1 MKKILVVDDQ
11 MITLKMTS
19 HILASQY
26 QTVCASSGSE
36 AIELYKKER
45 PDLVL
50 TDLHMPEMS
59 GFELQSI
66 LQQEFE
72 ERVPI
77 MFMTAD
83 SSDETESKGFE
94 NGAVDF
100 IRKPFR
106 ADVLLK
112 RVANI
117 LQSVEEI
124 RGLRKAAETDPM
136 TGLLNKAS
144 SQDEIGELIKN
155 TPGALMMIDLDS
167 FKLVND
173 IYGHNMG
180 DKVLIRF
187 AEIIRSAIRA
197 ADIAGRIGGDEFI
210 AFCQHVKSEDGIAE
224 KVKYINEELLKS
236 ALEYMGDD
244 MRIPLGASVG
254 AVYVPDEGT
263 DFLTIFK
270 KADKALYQVKQN
282 GKHGYAIYRDAS
294 KVEHDVVAATTG
306 IMNEMAILAER
317 SREKGAYALP
327 YDQFKLIYRFLI
339 RVESNYHKENRLIIF
354 TLKAKD
360 SDEVNKDVIYAT
372 QRFYD
377 TVCSSLRASDVVTL
391 RGKNQVMVLLLEAN
405 LVDSKMVIERVVTNW
420 QEAEKGYEL
429 VSEMEII
436 KERSSHEL

>member
-1 MKKILVVDDQ
+1 MKKILIVDDQ
-11 MITLKMTS
+11 MITLKMTN

-36 AIELYKKER
+36 AIELYRKER
-45 PDLVL
+45 PDMVL

-59 GFELQSI
+59 GFELQNV
-66 LQQEFE
+66 LQEEFAE
-72 ERVPI
+72 NIPI

-83 SSDETESKGFE
+83 NSDETESKGFE

-117 LQSVEEI
+117 LQSVEQI

-136 TGLLNKAS
+136 TGLLNKS
-144 SQDEIGELIKN
+144 SARDEIGEMIKA
-155 TPGALMMIDLDS
+155 TPGVLMIIDLDS

-173 IYGHNMG
+173 IYGHDMG

-210 AFCQHVKSEDGIAE
+210 AFCQHINNEDVIAE
-224 KVKYINEELLKS
+224 KVKTINDELLSS

-254 AVYVPDEGT
+254 AVCVPEEGT
-263 DFLTIFK
+263 DFTELFK
-270 KADKALYQVKQN
+270 KADKALYTVKQN
-282 GKHGYAIYRDAS
+282 GKHGHAFYHDTTRVGHDAAE
-294 KVEHDVVAATTG
+294 VTTG
-306 IMNEMAILAER
+306 ILNEMAILAER
-317 SREKGAYALP
+317 SREKGAFALS
-327 YDQFKLIYRFLI
+327 YEQFKLMYRFLV

-354 TLKAKD
+354 TLRSRESEEID
-360 SDEVNKDVIYAT
+360 QELVYAT
-372 QRFYD
+372 RRFYD
-377 TVCSSLRASDVVTL
+377 TACSSLRASDVVTL

-405 LVDSKMVIERVVTNW
+405 LVDSKMVIERVVANW

-429 VSEMEII
+429 TSEMEII
-436 KERSSHEL
+436 KEDRI

>member
-1 MKKILVVDDQ
+1 MKKILIVDDQ

-26 QTVCASSGSE
+26 QTVCASSGQE

-45 PDLVL
+45 PDLIL

-59 GFELQSI
+59 GFELQST
-66 LQQEFE
+66 LQEQFVENI
-72 ERVPI
+72 PI

-83 SSDETESKGFE
+83 SSDENESKGFE

-106 ADVLLK
+106 ADVLLR

-124 RGLRKAAETDPM
+124 QGLRKAAETDPM

-144 SQDEIGELIKN
+144 SQDEIGSIIKQ
-155 TPGALMMIDLDS
+155 TPGVLMMIDLDS

-197 ADIAGRIGGDEFI
+197 SDIAGRVGGDEFI
-210 AFCQHVKSEDGIAE
+210 AFCQHIRNEEVVAE
-224 KVKYINEELLKS
+224 KVKYINDELLKS

-263 DFLTIFK
+263 DFLTVYK
-270 KADKALYQVKQN
+270 KADKALYSVKQN
-282 GKHGYAIYRDAS
+282 GKHGYAFYHDAS
-294 KVEHDVVAATTG
+294 KTEQDTAAVTTG
-306 IMNEMAILAER
+306 ILSEMAILAER
-317 SREKGAYALP
+317 GREKGAFALP

-339 RVESNYHKENRLIIF
+339 RVESNYHKENRLILF
-354 TLKAKD
+354 TLKDKD
-360 SDEVNKDVIYAT
+360 SDEVSKDVIYAT

-377 TVCSSLRASDVVTL
+377 TACSSLRASDVVTL
-391 RGKNQVMVLLLEAN
+391 RGKNQVMILLLEAN
-405 LVDSKMVIERVVTNW
+405 LVDSKMVIDRVVANW
-420 QEAEKGYEL
+420 QEAERGYEL

-436 KERSSHEL
+436 KEDRL